1 MTGYQKMLLFLSVTV
16 YNTNLSSQYNLS
28 AQIEQVHDNY
38 TIYVHFRKII
48 KLFERAVETGR
59 KVSLWRA
66 FLSCFAASEN
76 RKTKKTLNNC
86 D

>member
-1 MTGYQKMLLFLSVTV
+1 MLLFLSVTV

-38 TIYVHFRKII
+38 TIYVH
-48 KLFERAVETGR
+48 LFERAVETGR
-59 KVSLWRA
+59 TVSLWRA
-66 FLSCFAASEN
+66 LLSCFAASEN

>member
-38 TIYVHFRKII
+38 TIYVH
-48 KLFERAVETGR
+48 LFERAVETGR